1 MQSNSPCIDAGTTD
15 IDGDGFEDQGLFY
28 IGSAPDLGAYEWMIA
43 APEDLQA
50 YAQDSTVMLAWGA
63 VEQDLQFY
71 RLERSTNDMFTENVV
86 ENFLTTNTFTDTDVE
101 WDTEYFYRVS
111 ANVGYYTDYSNTAS
125 LTLESLDIEIISN
138 LPESFVVH
146 QNFPNPFNP
155 VTTLFYELPKEGN
168 VEITIHDMVGRLVKN
183 LNIEN
188 QSAGYNSI
196 KWDATNNNGQLV
208 SAGLYIYTIST
219 GYLKQSRKMLFLK

>member
-1 MQSNSPCIDAGTTD
+1 
-15 IDGDGFEDQGLFY
+15 
-28 IGSAPDLGAYEWMIA
+28 MIA
-43 APEDLQA
+43 APADLQA
-50 YAQDSTVMLAWGA
+50 YAQDSTVILAWGA

-125 LTLESLDIEIISN
+125 LTLESLDIENSSN
-138 LPESFVVH
+138 LPESFIVH

-155 VTTLFYELPKEGN
+155 FTTLSYQLPKEGN
-168 VEITIHDMVGRLVKN
+168 VEIIIYDMAGRLVKN
-183 LNIEN
+183 LILEH
-188 QSAGYNSI
+188 QTAGHKTF
-196 KWDATNNNGQLV
+196 KWDATNNNGKPV
-208 SAGLYIYTIST
+208 STGLYIYTIST
-219 GYLKQSRKMLFLK
+219 RDLKQSRKMLFLK